1 MSIYLIEGFD
11 TRWFRPDMDNSL
23 VPIVP
28 KWGYPVPDFAM
39 PKTAENLNMLQ
50 PTGLA
55 GGYIRSPLSVYTKL
69 PLHDICFGFWFRRT
83 HELPALLW
91 SIWDGEPT
99 KPDSKLLCGAYVNPS
114 GRISIFT
121 GGTWD
126 RDAPEFGLSGQT
138 DIATTSYYT
147 LPMSDSGGD
156 RFIETQ
162 IRIGTNVVVGGLE
175 VLKIGEIGPD
185 GELDPYTTEK
195 VIHFSGTLPS
205 SPDFTNL
212 FLWLSSNYSY
222 KDAQNNYIAVH
233 RYDHFYLVINDGYFP
248 SRPLKPVFVWTSR
261 PLVATVT
268 EWYATAA
275 GHANAVNEDWVSHP
289 SNDSEYIYTNKRGVR
304 NIWKFSNLDQ
314 FAWYVWCVQLTAW
327 CNFQNFPPH
336 HLGFIVQH
344 IGGVNIP
351 HFEAVFQPDVEF
363 IEEAGGRIGYAT
375 KVFHAFRDILDI
387 DRVRF
392 GVMTG

>member
-1 MSIYLIEGFD
+1 
-11 TRWFRPDMDNSL
+11 MDNSL

-39 PKTAENLNMLQ
+39 PKTAANLNMLQ
-50 PTGLA
+50 PIELA

-69 PLHDICFGFWFRRT
+69 PLHDICFGFWFGRT

-91 SIWDGEPT
+91 SIWEGEPT
-99 KPDSKLLCGAYVNPS
+99 KPGSKLLCGAYVHSS
-114 GRISIFT
+114 GRISVFT

-126 RDAPEFGLSGQT
+126 RDAPGFGLSGQT

-147 LPMSDSGGD
+147 LPLSGSGVN

-162 IRIGTNVVVGGLE
+162 IRIGTSAVVGRLGVFKE
-175 VLKIGEIGPD
+175 GGIGPD
-185 GELDPYTTEK
+185 GQLKPFTTET
-195 VIHFSGTLPS
+195 VVDFSGTLPS
-205 SPDFTNL
+205 SPNFANL

-222 KDAQNNYIAVH
+222 KDNQNNYIAVH

-248 SRPLKPVFVWTSR
+248 STPLNPVYVLTSR

-275 GHANAVNEDWVSHP
+275 GHVNAVNEDWVSHP
-289 SNDSEYIYTNKRGVR
+289 SNDSEYIYTDKRGVR
-304 NIWKFSNLDQ
+304 NIWKFNIDN
-314 FAWYVWCVQLTAW
+314 FPWYVWGVQLTAW

-336 HLGFIVQH
+336 QLGFIVQH
-344 IGGVNIP
+344 LGGVNIP
-351 HFEAVFQPDVEF
+351 HLEAVFQPDVRF
-363 IEEAGGRIGYAT
+363 IEEVGGRIGYAT
-375 KVFHAFRDILDI
+375 KVFHAFREVLDI

>member
-23 VPIVP
+23 VPMVP

-50 PTGLA
+50 PIDQT

-69 PLHDICFGFWFRRT
+69 PLHDFCFGFWFGRT

-99 KPDSKLLCGAYVNPS
+99 KPGSKLLCGAYVNSS

-126 RDAPEFGLSGQT
+126 RDVPGFGLSGQT
-138 DIATTSYYT
+138 DIATISDYT
-147 LPMSDSGGD
+147 LPLSSSGGD

-162 IRIGTNVVVGGLE
+162 IRIGTSVVVGGMG
-175 VLKIGEIGPD
+175 VFKIGEIGPD
-185 GELDPYTTEK
+185 GQHDPFTTER
-195 VIHFSGTLPS
+195 VVNFSGTLPS
-205 SPDFTNL
+205 SPNFDNL

-248 SRPLKPVFVWTSR
+248 STPLNPVFVWTSR
-261 PLVATVT
+261 PVVATVT

-275 GHANAVNEDWVSHP
+275 GHVNAVNEDWVSHP

-304 NIWKFSNLDQ
+304 NIWKFGYLDD
-314 FAWYVWCVQLTAW
+314 FAEHVWAVQLTAW

-336 HLGFIVQH
+336 RLGFIVQQ
-344 IGGVNIP
+344 IGGVNVP
-351 HFEAVFQPDVEF
+351 HWEAVFQPDVKF
-363 IEEAGGRIGYAT
+363 IEEVSGRIGYAT
-375 KVFHAFRDILDI
+375 KVFHAFRHILDI
-387 DRVRF
+387 GRVRF